1 MKHIIRFSS
10 FASLLALAGAASAQ
24 GTNTDTA
31 GAGVQAAAQGD
42 SADAPEIIVTAQKR
56 VERLQDA
63 PLSINAASGAQL
75 QSAGITNTDQLQKL
89 VPGFTAEK
97 TAFGNPVFFIRG
109 IGFNDTTLGVS
120 PAVSIYVDQQ
130 PLSYSPMARGA
141 ILDLERVE
149 VLKGPQGTIF
159 GQNSTGG
166 AVNYIAAKPTDELK
180 AGFDLTYGRFNQ
192 VDAEA
197 FVSAPIGD
205 TLSVRAAVRK
215 EYRDDWQKNYANGDT
230 NGNTNFLNGRLS
242 LKWDPVDAVSL
253 LLTASGWRDKS
264 DAQQPQL
271 VQYTP
276 LLTGPAAN
284 PVPFPIDTFPSA
296 PRNSRASS
304 WGPNNDFRLDNWLY
318 QFSGDLQVDL
328 SDTIHLASLTSY
340 AQYKQRIPIDIDAT
354 VYPAAY
360 SIGPGSIETFSQ
372 ELRLSGKAGNALAWM
387 IGGNYKH
394 DRVKETVIVDPLN
407 TSGAALFGFPFSSF
421 AIDNDQ
427 NVKSR
432 GVFGSLDYQ
441 INEQLT
447 LQGSARYTKEDR
459 DYAGCSRDSG
469 DGTLAASVSFLTAI
483 LGNPQAIAPG
493 GCVVLDNT
501 ATILPIVRG
510 KLDQDNVSFRASLN
524 WKPNRDTLVY
534 ANVTKGYKSGSFPSL
549 SGALLVEQFDPIGQ
563 ESVLAYEVGTKLA
576 FNRKV
581 QLAGAV
587 FYYDYRDKQ
596 LLGTFVGAFG
606 PLPALVS
613 IPKTHVKGAE
623 LSLTVGP
630 FSGLSFTVNGTHILT
645 RVDRDPVNP
654 TGPYG
659 NPTSFVGQSFPL
671 TPKWQGTADA
681 QYRFAVNATLE
692 AFIGTTIT
700 ARTGTVSSLVSNDP
714 SVATL
719 ERLLDVPGYTLL
731 DLRAGIGA
739 PNDQWRLEFWGRN
752 ITNKFY
758 STGTSRI
765 ADFTTRFTGVPVTY
779 GATLKYRM

>member
-1 MKHIIRFSS
+1 MKHIIQFSS
-10 FASLLALAGAASAQ
+10 FVSLLALAGTASAQ
-24 GTNTDTA
+24 GNN
-31 GAGVQAAAQGD
+31 AATTIA
-42 SADAPEIIVTAQKR
+42 ADQPSQSETQDIIVTAQKR
-56 VERLQDA
+56 SERLQDA

-120 PAVSIYVDQQ
+120 PAVSIYIDQQ
-130 PLSYSPMARGA
+130 PLTYSPMARGA

-166 AVNYIAAKPTDELK
+166 AINYIAAKPTREVK
-180 AGFDLTYGRFNQ
+180 AGFDLTYGRFNE

-197 FVSAPIGD
+197 FLSAPIGE
-205 TLSVRAAVRK
+205 TLSIRAAARK
-215 EYRDDWQKNYANGDT
+215 EYRDGWQTNYANGST
-230 NGNTNFLNGRLS
+230 NGNTDFVNGRLS
-242 LKWDPVDAVSL
+242 LKWEPMAAVSL
-253 LLTASGWRDKS
+253 LLTASGWRDRS

-276 LLTGPAAN
+276 LLTGPGAN
-284 PVPFPIDTFPSA
+284 PVPFPIDTFPTA
-296 PRNSRASS
+296 PRNPRAGS

-318 QFSGDLQVDL
+318 QFSGDLEADINDNL
-328 SDTIHLASLTSY
+328 HLASLTSY
-340 AQYKQRIPIDIDAT
+340 ARYHQRVPIDIDAT
-354 VYPAAY
+354 IYPAAY
-360 SIGPGSIETFSQ
+360 SIGPGDIETFSQ
-372 ELRLSGKAGNALAWM
+372 ELRFNGKIGDAVAWM

-394 DRVKETVIVDPLN
+394 DRVKETVIVDPLT

-427 NVKSR
+427 NVKSW
-432 GVFGSLDYQ
+432 GVFGSLDYH
-441 INEQLT
+441 INEQFT

-469 DGTLAASVSFLTAI
+469 DGTLAASVSFLTGL
-483 LGNPQAIAPG
+483 LGNPQTVAPG
-493 GCVVLDNT
+493 GCVVLDNM
-501 ATILPIVRG
+501 ANVQPIVRNQ
-510 KLDQDNVSFRASLN
+510 LNQDNVSFRTSLN

-534 ANVTKGYKSGSFPSL
+534 ANITKGYKSGSFPSL
-549 SGALLVEQFDPIGQ
+549 SGALLVQQFEPIGQ
-563 ESVLAYEVGTKLA
+563 ESVLAYELGTKLA
-576 FNRKV
+576 LERKI
-581 QLAGAV
+581 QLSGAV

-623 LSLTVGP
+623 LSLAFAP
-630 FSGLSFTVNGTHILT
+630 FSGLSLTLNGTHILT

-659 NPTSFVGQSFPL
+659 NPTSFVGHSFPL

-681 QYRFAVNATLE
+681 QYRFPVSGALE
-692 AFIGTTIT
+692 AFVGTTIT
-700 ARTGTVSSLVSNDP
+700 ARTGTVSSLLSEDP
-714 SVATL
+714 AVAPL
-719 ERLLDVPGYTLL
+719 ERLLEVPGYVLI
-731 DLRAGIGA
+731 DLRAGISS
-739 PNDQWRLEFWGRN
+739 PDEQWRLEIWGRN
-752 ITNKFY
+752 VTNKYY

-765 ADFTTRFTGVPVTY
+765 ADFTTRFTGMPATF